1 MTELYNRDIKS
12 MLDKLGDVEKELR
25 ECQSS
30 RLHVG
35 MLSFDCRRLEE
46 ELTHIIGHAKA
57 VTATDFPETHPT
69 SLEPAT

>member
-1 MTELYNRDIKS
+1 

-35 MLSFDCRRLEE
+35 ILNFDSRRLEE
-46 ELTHIIGHAKA
+46 ELMHIINHAKA
-57 VTATDFPETHPT
+57 VAATDFPETHPV
-69 SLEPAT
+69 SLDSGV